1 MIQLKF
7 TGQVERLNLK
17 KWVISP
23 LNKERAAHLAEE
35 YNLPFFLS
43 MMLEI
48 RGARGREEIEELL
61 GKERELSDPFRMP
74 DMEKAVGRI
83 RTALERFEKIAV
95 YGDYDADGVTATAML
110 YSYLD
115 SCGANVLFYIPD
127 REGEG
132 YGMNMGAVDSLHEQ
146 QVGLII
152 TVDNGI
158 TSIKEASYAES
169 LGIDLV
175 ITDHHR
181 PLEELPKACA
191 VVDPYRKD
199 CGLPFRDFAGVGV
212 ALQLVMALEG
222 GSSGGKAVLENYA
235 DLAAIGTIGDV
246 VPLNGENRTL
256 VREGLRLLSRS
267 DRVGVRAL
275 LEHAGMAGK
284 KLSAVSVAFTVVPR
298 INATGRI
305 GSPDRAVRLLVS
317 EDPQEADGL
326 AADICDDN
334 EFRRQ
339 IEAEILEKALQ
350 LLQSEP
356 SRLYDRV
363 LVVSGENWHHGVI
376 GIVAARLT
384 ERFGKPCMVISS
396 TGEEAR
402 GSGRSIEGFDLFE
415 ALCSCRKLFTKFGG
429 HSMAAGI
436 SLQTRDIER
445 FREAVNHYAA
455 AVPAVT
461 PVLRLDCKLNP
472 AALSV
477 EMPQLLELL
486 EPFGTGNPEPRFGLY
501 GMQLRRIVPV
511 GGGKHLRLVFTRG
524 TAETCCMLFRTEPKD
539 FPYRPG
545 DTVDL
550 AVSLDGREY
559 RGEKRL
565 SVIIRD
571 IRPSGMDIDAL
582 LLGKLTYEKYKRGER
597 LTAKEAAL
605 LLPSYGHFAA
615 LYRFLRTNGG
625 WRESPV
631 LLLYRLNSPEI
642 GYGRMMVALEV
653 FAEHGLLTVCRENE
667 RLSVNLC
674 SAGEKVDLFRSK
686 VLDQI
691 NLLQKDGAEYA

>member
-1 MIQLKF
+1 M
-7 TGQVERLNLK
+7 NLK

-415 ALCSCRKLFTKFGG
+415 ALCSCQKLFTKFGG

-597 LTAKEAAL
+597 LTEKEAAL

-642 GYGRMMVALEV
+642 GYGRLMVALEV
-653 FAEHGLLTVCRENE
+653 FAEHGLLTVCWENE

-674 SAGEKVDLFRSK
+674 SAGEKVDLFRSE

>member
-1 MIQLKF
+1 M
-7 TGQVERLNLK
+7 NLK

-35 YNLPFFLS
+35 YDLPFFLS

-158 TSIKEASYAES
+158 TSIKEAAYAES

-199 CGLPFRDFAGVGV
+199 CDLPFRDFAGVGV

-317 EDPQEADGL
+317 EDPQEAEGL

-415 ALCSCRKLFTKFGG
+415 ALCSCQKLFTKFGG

-511 GGGKHLRLVFTRG
+511 GGGKHLRLVFTKG

-597 LTAKEAAL
+597 LTEKEAAL

-642 GYGRMMVALEV
+642 GYGRLMVALEV
-653 FAEHGLLTVCRENE
+653 FAEHGLLTVCWENE

-674 SAGEKVDLFRSK
+674 SAGEKVDLFRSE

>member
-1 MIQLKF
+1 M
-7 TGQVERLNLK
+7 NLK

-146 QVGLII
+146 RVGLII

-158 TSIKEASYAES
+158 TSIKEAAYAES

-181 PLEELPKACA
+181 PLDELPKACA
-191 VVDPYRKD
+191 VVDPYRRD
-199 CGLPFRDFAGVGV
+199 CDLPFRDFAGVGV
-212 ALQLVMALEG
+212 ALQLIMALEG

-246 VPLNGENRTL
+246 VPLNGENRAL

-317 EDPQEADGL
+317 EDPQEAEGL

-384 ERFGKPCMVISS
+384 EQFGKPCMVISS

-415 ALCSCRKLFTKFGG
+415 ALCSCQKLFTKFGG

-597 LTAKEAAL
+597 LTEKEAAL

-642 GYGRMMVALEV
+642 GYGRLMVALEV
-653 FAEHGLLTVCRENE
+653 FAEHGLLTVCWENE

-674 SAGEKVDLFRSK
+674 SAGEKVDLFRSE

>member
-1 MIQLKF
+1 M
-7 TGQVERLNLK
+7 NLK

-35 YNLPFFLS
+35 YDLPFFLS

-158 TSIKEASYAES
+158 TSIKEAAYAES

-199 CGLPFRDFAGVGV
+199 CDLPFRDFAGVGV

-317 EDPQEADGL
+317 EDPQEAEGL

-597 LTAKEAAL
+597 LTEKEAAL

-642 GYGRMMVALEV
+642 GYGRLMVALEV
-653 FAEHGLLTVCRENE
+653 FAEHGLLTVCWENE

-674 SAGEKVDLFRSK
+674 SAGEKVDLFRSE

>member
-35 YNLPFFLS
+35 YDLPFFLS

-158 TSIKEASYAES
+158 TSIKEAAYAES

-199 CGLPFRDFAGVGV
+199 CDLPFRDFAGVGV

-317 EDPQEADGL
+317 EDPQEAEGL

-415 ALCSCRKLFTKFGG
+415 ALCSCQKLFTKFGG

-511 GGGKHLRLVFTRG
+511 GGGKHLRLVFTKG

-597 LTAKEAAL
+597 LTEKEAAL

-642 GYGRMMVALEV
+642 GYGRLMVALEV
-653 FAEHGLLTVCRENE
+653 FAEHGLLTVCWENE

-674 SAGEKVDLFRSK
+674 SAGEKVDLFRSE

>member
-1 MIQLKF
+1 M
-7 TGQVERLNLK
+7 NLK

-23 LNKERAAHLAEE
+23 LNKEHAAHLAEE

-158 TSIKEASYAES
+158 TSIKEAAYAES

-191 VVDPYRKD
+191 VVDPYRKECD
-199 CGLPFRDFAGVGV
+199 LPFRDFAGVGV

-436 SLQTRDIER
+436 SLKTRDIER
-445 FREAVNHYAA
+445 FRETVNRYAA

-524 TAETCCMLFRTEPKD
+524 TAETCCMLFRTGPKD

-597 LTAKEAAL
+597 LTEKEAAL

-615 LYRFLRTNGG
+615 LYRFLRANGG

-642 GYGRMMVALEV
+642 GYGRLMVALEV

-674 SAGEKVDLFRSK
+674 SAGEKVDLFRSG

>member
-415 ALCSCRKLFTKFGG
+415 ALCSCQKLFTKFGG

-597 LTAKEAAL
+597 LTEKEAAL

-674 SAGEKVDLFRSK
+674 SAGEKVDLFRSE